1 MDVLLIDGND
11 DVVAIKN
18 VLAPGPALDRV
29 IIDRTAALCVLGKCL
44 KEVRVEEVHLS
55 RRHFELIVEVSDTV
69 SKSYVCLI
77 VWLTRGRS

>member
-11 DVVAIKN
+11 DVIVIKN
-18 VLAPGPALDRV
+18 VLASCPALDCV
-29 IIDRTAALCVLGKCL
+29 IIDCTAAFCVLGKCL
-44 KEVRVEEVHLS
+44 KEVCVEEVHLG
-55 RRHFELIVEVSDTV
+55 RRHFELIVKISDTV

>member
-11 DVVAIKN
+11 NVIAIKN
-18 VLAPGPALDRV
+18 ILASGPALDRV
-29 IIDRTAALCVLGKCL
+29 IIDSTATLCVLGKCL
-44 KEVRVEEVHLS
+44 KEVRVEEVHLG